1 MSKCRAHPTDGPGSL
16 LGRSES
22 AFFFKKQFIY
32 LFIFGCIVVLVV
44 ALRIFE
50 QRVGCFLFE
59 ECWLSSCGSWAQSPC
74 GRWDLNSLSRD

>member
-1 MSKCRAHPTDGPGSL
+1 MGQEVYLAGQNLH
-16 LGRSES
+16 
-22 AFFFKKQFIY
+22 FFFKKQFIY

-44 ALRIFE
+44 ALRILE

-59 ECWLSSCGSWAQSPC
+59 EGWLSSCSSWAQSPH